1 MKILLVDDEREER
14 EGISWLIKKYKY
26 PLEIVQ
32 AANGKEALQCIE
44 KYKIDI
50 LFTDVKMPVMNGL
63 ELAKEVYKRWPEIK
77 IIIYSA
83 YGEFDYAKQALEAN
97 AVSYLLKPIEIE
109 EFQKLMVSV
118 IQAINDDNKKDELK
132 QNAEIQNRKNLFY
145 KIFNRAHIAADD
157 REKVNQILFEQSNTG
172 CKLLDV
178 EFAENFFEEH
188 EELFTHFLKMYMG
201 KNVLY
206 FNMYPNEAY
215 LLVQEKKYLT
225 GNQLEEQAEKLLMDL
240 HKETHSEAVM
250 IISNLIDNDA
260 KLEEQLVKIHKI
272 QSEIF
277 GYDNQIIRV
286 KSYYSETE
294 YYASEV
300 ESAGKKLEQA
310 FASMDL
316 ELIKKQNELL
326 KKTILSLDKVSKLYL
341 QNILY
346 SIIKSLYDKSPKI
359 KMEEVLASSE
369 RMFRAK
375 NAKTMLEIY
384 GESIDKML

>member
-250 IISNLIDNDA
+250 IISDLIDNDA

-294 YYASEV
+294 YYASDV

-310 FASMDL
+310 FAAMDL
-316 ELIKKQNELL
+316 ELIKK
-326 KKTILSLDKVSKLYL
+326 
-341 QNILY
+341 
-346 SIIKSLYDKSPKI
+346 PK
-359 KMEEVLASSE
+359 
-369 RMFRAK
+369 
-375 NAKTMLEIY
+375 
-384 GESIDKML
+384 